1 MSSRQRQSTIATH
14 IPTPSAYCKMTATQP
29 SASNTPLEH
38 VPSTGHEVS
47 IHGPAL
53 TGWQSHQSHGQL
65 TIVFYVDLGVRSEDI
80 EVIIASTCEYI
91 VVSRVSS
98 GSGIPILTPF
108 DSADV
113 IAGIRGY
120 EPVVKARLYAR
131 IDPTTSYWQL
141 ERPAHQHRSRTR
153 SRTTSGGEQSSSGH
167 EAGPSNDIRG
177 ATGQPSRATISQR
190 RSSRHDNGSGSGSG
204 SGSNDSAPS
213 PEQRRHSSRPASP
226 VPSTG
231 SYELLQRSIASLN
244 TSSSSGDPS
253 GSGTT
258 SSQGDP
264 FQRAANAE
272 RGEETRRTSL
282 ISPPSH
288 TSLRS
293 YGADSNEQFGVAS
306 LQSSQVLG
314 STTSVS
320 QQSSG
325 DAGSELTARL
335 LTVHLT
341 KVRGG

>member
-1 MSSRQRQSTIATH
+1 M
-14 IPTPSAYCKMTATQP
+14 
-29 SASNTPLEH
+29 
-38 VPSTGHEVS
+38 
-47 IHGPAL
+47 
-53 TGWQSHQSHGQL
+53 
-65 TIVFYVDLGVRSEDI
+65 
-80 EVIIASTCEYI
+80 
-91 VVSRVSS
+91 
-98 GSGIPILTPF
+98 
-108 DSADV
+108 
-113 IAGIRGY
+113 
-120 EPVVKARLYAR
+120 YAR

-153 SRTTSGGEQSSSGH
+153 SRTTSGGGQSSSGL
-167 EAGPSNDIRG
+167 EAGPSNDRHG
-177 ATGQPSRATISQR
+177 ASGQQGRATIPQR
-190 RSSRHDNGSGSGSG
+190 RSSRPDNGSGSGSG

-213 PEQRRHSSRPASP
+213 PEQHRHSSRPPSP

-244 TSSSSGDPS
+244 TSASSRDPS

-258 SSQGDP
+258 SSEGDP
-264 FQRAANAE
+264 FHRAANVE
-272 RGEETRRTSL
+272 RSEETGRASL

-314 STTSVS
+314 SATSVS

-325 DAGSELTARL
+325 DAGNELTARL

-341 KVRGG
+341 KVSDVHRKRHDDSKSSL

>member
-1 MSSRQRQSTIATH
+1 
-14 IPTPSAYCKMTATQP
+14 MTATQP
-29 SASNTPLEH
+29 STSDTPLEH
-38 VPSTGHEVS
+38 VPSSSHETS

-65 TIVFYVDLGVRSEDI
+65 TIVFYVDLDVRSEDI
-80 EVIIASTCEYI
+80 EVIIASTY
-91 VVSRVSS
+91 
-98 GSGIPILTPF
+98 
-108 DSADV
+108 V

-153 SRTTSGGEQSSSGH
+153 SRTTSGGGQSSSGH
-167 EAGPSNDIRG
+167 EAGPSNDRRG
-177 ATGQPSRATISQR
+177 TSGQQSRASISQR
-190 RSSRHDNGSGSGSG
+190 RASRHDNASGDGSG

-213 PEQRRHSSRPASP
+213 PEQHRHSSRPASP

-244 TSSSSGDPS
+244 TSSSSRDAS
-253 GSGTT
+253 GSGN
-258 SSQGDP
+258 SSSEGYP
-264 FQRAANAE
+264 FHRAADAE
-272 RGEETRRTSL
+272 RGDETGRASL

-293 YGADSNEQFGVAS
+293 YGGDSNEQFGVAS

-314 STTSVS
+314 SATSVS

-325 DAGSELTARL
+325 DANHELTARL

-341 KVRGG
+341 KIDGALCKAL